1 MKRKGS
7 RQEKFTRRA
16 FFLVFCKTI
25 LLGILGVNF
34 YRLQVLSNSKY
45 KLLSDK
51 NRIRVNIL
59 NAPRG
64 IISDRNGEVIVT
76 NAFTYNVT
84 VDTSQNI
91 DFIINE
97 IKPICGNIY
106 DISKI
111 DKRYQSQ
118 ITLCSGLNW
127 EQVAKLEANIKINDL
142 IKINQSYRRV
152 YRYGQLLC
160 YITGY
165 TGIPS
170 REEVAENDIRKD
182 LLVGKN
188 GIEMTLDER
197 LQGRHGT
204 KKVEVNAFNRIVR
217 EISFDNPIQG
227 EAIKTTIDVDL
238 QRKIS
243 EINDGRKGIY
253 IVMDVTNGEILAIY
267 STPGYDPNLFT
278 DGIKHK
284 DWNKIINDPEKPMVN
299 RAICSLY
306 PPGSTFKMM
315 TLLAILNH
323 GISPEDGIY
332 CNGEYKI
339 GNRTLHCWKKYGHGY
354 VNGYNALEHSC
365 NIYFGAQSIKCGIDS
380 IANMARKFGLG
391 QKTGI
396 ELPFEASGLIP
407 DKAWKMKKYGKS
419 WTFGDTVNVSIGQGY
434 TLTTPIQIV
443 TMAAR
448 IASGTMVEPTI
459 IKSQSKRAEDINMKH
474 IKIISESMYNVMKN
488 HHWEGLG
495 IAGKTGTAQVISKRD
510 AKGKYGDHSLFVGYG
525 PYNKPKYAVVSI
537 VENAGWGSET
547 ALPITKDIFRE
558 LFKVAT
564 PTGFEPVLPP

>member
-1 MKRKGS
+1 MKKKKDKS
-7 RQEKFTRRA
+7 KKFTRRA
-16 FFLVFCKTI
+16 FFLLFCKTI
-25 LLGILGVNF
+25 LLSILGINF
-34 YRLQVLSNSKY
+34 YRLQVLSSSKY

-51 NRIRVNIL
+51 NRIRINIL

-64 IISDRNGEVIVT
+64 LITDRNGEIIVT

-84 VDTSQNI
+84 VDTTQDI

-97 IKPICGNIY
+97 IKTICNNVV

-111 DKRYQSQ
+111 DKRYQSH
-118 ITLCSGLNW
+118 ITICSGLNW
-127 EQVAKLEANIKINDL
+127 EQVAKIEGNIKVNNL
-142 IKINQSYRRV
+142 VKINQSYRRV
-152 YRYGQLLC
+152 YKYGQLLS

-170 REEVAENDIRKD
+170 KEEVAENDIKKD

-188 GIEMTLDER
+188 GIEMTLDET
-197 LQGRHGT
+197 LQGIHGT

-227 EAIKTTIDVDL
+227 ETVKTTIDIGL
-238 QRKIS
+238 QRKIA

-278 DGIKHK
+278 DGIKYK
-284 DWNKIINDPEKPMVN
+284 DWNRLINDIDKPLVN
-299 RAICSLY
+299 RAISSLY

-315 TLLAILNH
+315 TLLAIFNS

-339 GNRTLHCWKKYGHGY
+339 GNRILHCWKKYGHGY

-365 NIYFGAQSIKCGIDS
+365 NIYFGAQSIKCGINS
-380 IANMARKFGLG
+380 IANIARKFGLG
-391 QKTGI
+391 DKSGI

-407 DKAWKMKKYGKS
+407 DKAWKMKKYSKP

-434 TLTTPIQIV
+434 ILTTPIQIV

-448 IASGTMVEPTI
+448 IASGTMVSPTI
-459 IKSQSKRAEDINMKH
+459 VQSKGRKAEVIN
-474 IKIISESMYNVMKN
+474 IKYLNIIGSSMYNVMKN

-525 PYNKPKYAVVSI
+525 PYDKPKYAVISI

-558 LFKVAT
+558 LFRVAT